1 MLKKEFKLNC
11 IFDNNKYSTKP
22 KKNDMSSINNRLMT
36 QEEQTLSIN
45 EFMLNVANGKS
56 YLSGRIINRSL
67 GRKADNFK
75 DINFFSLDVDNHYL
89 DTNNNNVYTNYTQK
103 QAREVVE
110 NAVGIT
116 PLFIYRTFTG
126 FNEDCSE
133 RFRMIYGIESEVD
146 ANTIKTIISS
156 ILEKTGD
163 VFDKACV
170 EANRMFLGTN
180 LTNTTRANIN
190 ATSKPLVLF
199 RTPIL
204 LTDTKINELVIEK
217 EKKDAD
223 IKEAIKIVRLENIA
237 KYKNN
242 ANSGNGEFNE
252 DAIYQLQQIDIHN
265 YLGTSSEGNIGC
277 PIHGGE
283 DKNFSIYYKGG
294 MWKTACHSHDCIK
307 GGSIIDLHMA
317 LNDIDAGQSIKELC
331 QMYNIE
337 QFNPKP
343 VIINSKK
350 TTNFTVDKYI
360 SEDKKVLDAILDI
373 VKTNNKIL
381 LTGAMGC
388 GKTHFICNELYKY
401 GQSICKKVVVVI
413 PGVAQLENL
422 QENKG
427 VHIVC
432 EGNPF
437 DEEHNSSVIATTPE
451 SLPKVVEAL
460 GDNNFILVV
469 DESHERITSL
479 SYRTGYK
486 ADNIG
491 KAERLAHKIIHLT
504 ATTTTLIGD
513 KFDEV
518 IKVTSKAVITNKVKI
533 IKVPAKNYS
542 DTLLT
547 IIKNELEKGRKP
559 ILFHNDIKQNK
570 EIKELLE
577 VKNQVVVYEY
587 EEKQQYL
594 FGEQL
599 PNRIIKN
606 EFSTS
611 AETVN
616 SKSKSENIK
625 NGTIKADIT
634 LLTSAVLAGVDLAS
648 KPKNILIVGC
658 KGMMIDNIIQ
668 LIGRFRSGIEV
679 ILVVPEHEA
688 KKEYFDFD
696 FICNKSLD
704 GSQELANSINT
715 NPKIKLLFEDGVA
728 KSANI
733 KFIGDKWGINP
744 PEIVAKV
751 YENWSRV
758 VLYNPEKLAGILKN
772 QDAFNIKGN
781 ITIDEYTEPVGTVM
795 ADISKAKKEERK
807 EIIETSKDILLEQD
821 DFTLEKLLNRGLLRH
836 IDDISLEILEQA
848 AEWHEA
854 AEAHIEKINLIAR
867 ELFKDDEGNI
877 NIAKAFRLF
886 YEKPYSEIYKNIE
899 QKQAREIN
907 SFIKLHG
914 LEFYTSKKFDK
925 FKPSKDIIQ
934 ARIREQLAD
943 IEIKRGR
950 LTNGRVTS
958 LTEILINE
966 GYIRSKNVKLYLSGD
981 TSIEDKVK
989 AFEKIRKD
997 VQGSIE
1003 NIYNFRNNTEGNNS
1017 ISSVKY

>member
-11 IFDNNKYSTKP
+11 IFDNKSYNMKP
-22 KKNDMSSINNRLMT
+22 LKNDMSSINNRLMT
-36 QEEQTLSIN
+36 QKEQTLSIN

-56 YLSGRIINRSL
+56 YLSGRIIDKSL
-67 GRKADNFK
+67 GRKANNFK
-75 DINFFSLDVDNHYL
+75 DINFFSLDVDN
-89 DTNNNNVYTNYTQK
+89 DTDIKYTQK
-103 QAREVVE
+103 QAREAIKDVVG
-110 NAVGIT
+110 VT

-126 FNEDCSE
+126 FNEDGSE
-133 RFRMIYGIESEVD
+133 RFRMVYGLENEVD
-146 ANTIKTIISS
+146 ANTIKTIISL

-163 VFDKACV
+163 IFDKACV
-170 EANRMFLGTN
+170 DANRMFLGTN
-180 LTNTTRANIN
+180 LKETTRMNIN

-199 RTPIL
+199 TMPIL
-204 LTDTKINELVIEK
+204 LTDTKINELVMEK

-237 KYKNN
+237 KYKNST
-242 ANSGNGEFNE
+242 NSGNGEFNE
-252 DAIYQLQQIDIHN
+252 DAIYQLQQIDIHD
-265 YLGTSSEGNIGC
+265 YLGVDSGKNNICC
-277 PIHGGE
+277 PIHDGK

-294 MWKTACHSHDCIK
+294 MWKTACHSHGCIK

-317 LNDIDAGQSIKELC
+317 LNNIDAGQSIKELC

-337 QFNPKP
+337 QFNPSQV
-343 VIINSKK
+343 VISAKK
-350 TTNFTVDKYI
+350 TTNFIVNKYI
-360 SEDKKVLDAILDI
+360 SENKKVLDAILNI

-388 GKTHFICNELYKY
+388 GKTHFICNELYEY

-432 EGNPF
+432 GGNPF

-451 SLPKVVEAL
+451 SLPKVVEVL

-491 KAERLAHKIIHLT
+491 KAEKLAHKNIHLT

-518 IKVTSKAVITNKVKI
+518 IKVTSRAVITNKVKI
-533 IKVPAKNYS
+533 IKVPSKNYS
-542 DTLLT
+542 DAIFTFT
-547 IIKNELEKGRKP
+547 KNELEEGRKP
-559 ILFHNDIKQNK
+559 ILFNENIKQNK

-587 EEKQQYL
+587 EEEKQQNL
-594 FGEQL
+594 FGFEL
-599 PNRIIKN
+599 PNKIIKN
-606 EFSTS
+606 EFLTS
-611 AETVN
+611 AESVN

-625 NGTIKADIT
+625 NGTVKADVT

-668 LIGRFRSGIEV
+668 LIGRFRSGIDV
-679 ILVVPEHEA
+679 VLVVSEHET

-696 FICNKSLD
+696 FICHSRLE
-704 GSQELANSINT
+704 GSQQLANCINT
-715 NPKIKLLFEDGVA
+715 NPGIKSLYEDGVA

-733 KFIGDKWGINP
+733 NFIGDKWGINP

-751 YENWSRV
+751 YENWSRA
-758 VLYNPEKLAGILKN
+758 VLYNPEKLAGILKK
-772 QDAFNIKGN
+772 QDAFKVDGN
-781 ITIDEYTEPVGTVM
+781 ITIEEYTEPVGTVL
-795 ADISKAKKEERK
+795 ADIAKAKKEERK
-807 EIIETSKDILLEQD
+807 EIIETSKKVLLEQD
-821 DFTLEKLLNRGLLRH
+821 DSTLEKLLNKGLLKH
-836 IDDISLEILEQA
+836 IDDISPEILEQA
-848 AEWHEA
+848 VEWHEA

-886 YEKPYSEIYKNIE
+886 YEKPYAEIYRDIE
-899 QKQAREIN
+899 RKQAREIN
-907 SFIKLHG
+907 QFIKLHG
-914 LEFYTSKKFDK
+914 LDFYTSKKFDK
-925 FKPSKDIIQ
+925 FKPSPDIIQ
-934 ARIREQLAD
+934 ARIRSYLLD
-943 IEIKRGR
+943 IETKRGR

-966 GYIRSKNVKLYLSGD
+966 GYIRSKDVKLYLSGD
-981 TSIEDKVK
+981 TNIEDKVK

-1003 NIYNFRNNTEGNNS
+1003 NIYNFRNNAEGNSS
-1017 ISSVKY
+1017 ISSIKY